1 MTQIETAP
9 RTVNYIETQQQTGRF
24 DRIAAALSSQVFMT
38 LEMLTEQNKPEPKFD
53 EDDGNTI
60 VRSNN

>member
-9 RTVNYIETQQQTGRF
+9 QTVNYIETQQQTGRF
-24 DRIAAALSSQVFMT
+24 DRIAAALSSQVLKT
-38 LEMLTEQNKPEPKFD
+38 WGMLAEQNEPQRKFD
-53 EDDGNTI
+53 EDDGDTI